1 MRNFTSVL
9 FLLVAGLMLLGA
21 CNSESAKQT
30 TELKDAPGGVYYGG
44 IFNVNETEYFQSL
57 YPLNVGEVVGH
68 RITNQTYE
76 GLVTLDQE
84 TLSLKP
90 CLATRW
96 ETDDKAMTYTF
107 TIRKNVMFHDDPCFE
122 SGKGRE
128 LTVQDVK
135 YCFDRLC
142 TYDPNNKGF
151 EFVTGRILG
160 ADAHY
165 EATRNKTFP
174 ENGVEG
180 VRVLNDSTIQVRLEK
195 PFSSFLY
202 ILAMPFGFIYPKE
215 AFDKYGAEMRQH
227 TVGTGP
233 FFLKTV
239 RENETVV
246 MLKNPGYWGKD
257 QHGNQLPYL
266 SGIKVMFIK
275 DEMTW
280 LREFRDGKFD
290 LKYRLPLEIADEV
303 VDDKGT
309 LKENYK
315 QYTYQAKPSLNI
327 QYYGFLNTGKIF
339 NNKKLR
345 QAFCYAVDRQKLVD
359 YTLKGAGLPAI
370 YGIVPPAFTNYPSNK
385 IKGYNFDPQKAK
397 ALLSEAGFPE
407 GKGLPEITLQLNSG
421 GKRNEQVAEVIQ
433 KMITDNLG
441 VKVKIVQ
448 MPWPQHLETVESAK
462 VDFWRFAWIADYPDP
477 ENFLAL
483 FSSRTLPKDDT
494 EKTYLNTVRY
504 RNPEYDRFLEEA
516 LSTPDEQQRNELYF
530 KADQTAMN
538 DAPILPLYYD
548 RDQRLL
554 QPYVKNFPQ
563 NAMEYRNFREVFFAP
578 TVQ

>member
-1 MRNFTSVL
+1 MPIKILSLPLIVL
-9 FLLVAGLMLLGA
+9 ALLLASCSNNGD
-21 CNSESAKQT
+21 KQSI
-30 TELKDAPGGVYYGG
+30 ELKEAAGGVFYGG
-44 IFNVNETEYFQSL
+44 MFNSNETEYFQSL

-68 RITNQTYE
+68 RITNQIYE

-84 TLSLKP
+84 KLTLQP

-96 ETDDKAMTYTF
+96 EVDAEAKVYTF
-107 TIRKNVMFHDDPCFE
+107 TIRKGVRFHDDACFAD
-122 SGKGRE
+122 GKGRE
-128 LTVQDVK
+128 MTVQDVK
-135 YCFDRLC
+135 YCLDHLC

-160 ADAHY
+160 ADAYH
-165 EATRNKTFP
+165 EATRNKTAS
-174 ENGVEG
+174 EAGVEG
-180 VRVLNDSTIQVRLEK
+180 VKVLNDSTIQVTLEQ

-233 FFLKTV
+233 FYMKTL

-246 MLKNPGYWGKD
+246 MLRNEHYWGKD

-266 SGIKVMFIK
+266 SGVKVMFIK

-280 LREFRDGKFD
+280 LREFKDGKFD

-303 VDDKGT
+303 VDEKGN
-309 LKENYK
+309 LKEGYK
-315 QYTYQAKPSLNI
+315 QYTYQANPTLNI

-359 YTLKGAGLPAI
+359 YTLKGAGVPGI
-370 YGIVPPAFTNYPSNK
+370 YGIVPPAFTNYPISRM
-385 IKGYNFDPQKAK
+385 KGYNFDPQKAK
-397 ALLSEAGFPE
+397 QLLADAGYPN
-407 GKGLPEITLQLNSG
+407 GKGLPEISLQLNSG
-421 GKRNEQVAEVIQ
+421 GKRNEQVAEVLQ
-433 KMITDNLG
+433 KMLKDNLNIQ
-441 VKVKIVQ
+441 VKIVQ
-448 MPWPQHLETVESAK
+448 MPWPQHLETIESAK
-462 VDFWRFAWIADYPDP
+462 VDFWRYAWIADYPDP
-477 ENFLAL
+477 ENFLSL

-504 RNPEYDRFLEEA
+504 RNPVYDQYLEQA
-516 LSTPDEQQRNELYF
+516 LKTPDEKERNELYL
-530 KADQTAMN
+530 KADQTAMD

-548 RDQRLL
+548 KDQRLL

-563 NAMEYRNFREVFFAP
+563 NAMEYRNFREVYFDER
-578 TVQ
+578 